1 MAAYRKIAIGISRRF
16 LRGSTAFKAE
26 EGDKKEA

>member
-1 MAAYRKIAIGISRRF
+1 MAAYRKIAIGISRWF

-26 EGDKKEA
+26 EGDEKEV